1 MTFSLRMNCSCATIK
16 AAMKEISIQELQNDV
31 AQWVRMA
38 ARKEQIVITDA
49 GQPVAALI
57 AFDEAHPPKHLPD
70 REAKI
75 VERSLIKTDS
85 ADYIS
90 EMRG

>member
-1 MTFSLRMNCSCATIK
+1 
-16 AAMKEISIQELQNDV
+16 MKEISIQELQKDTR
-31 AQWVRMA
+31 QWVRMA

-57 AFDEAHPPKHLPD
+57 AFDVAHPAKQLPD
-70 REAKI
+70 REARIAK
-75 VERSLIKTDS
+75 RSLIKADS